1 MKDLSIYYNYHHLSI
16 NLNLDM
22 PAVSE
27 NPIILDVDCYLLP
40 KDQMSKDK
48 QWTHT
53 DNYKAEN
60 YQRVWNK

>member
-1 MKDLSIYYNYHHLSI
+1 
-16 NLNLDM
+16 M

-40 KDQMSKDK
+40 KDQMNKDK